1 LTLYPY
7 IDISRYMDTDHAL
20 DAFDALSQPTRLAI
34 FRRLV
39 KIGPEGLPAGEI
51 AEAVNGRQ
59 NTISSHL
66 AALTRSGLIV
76 SEREGRTIRYS
87 ANFKTAG
94 DLVAFLLE
102 DCCGGRPEVCAP
114 LVTNLSCLQQ
124 TATEPCCD

>member
-1 LTLYPY
+1 
-7 IDISRYMDTDHAL
+7 MDTDHAL
-20 DAFDALSQPTRLAI
+20 HAFDALSQPTRLAI

-39 KIGPEGLPAGEI
+39 KVGQKGLPAGEI

-102 DCCGGRPEVCAP
+102 DCCDGRPEVCAP
-114 LVTNLSCLQQ
+114 LVSNLSCLQQ
-124 TATEPCCD
+124 TAREPCCD